1 MNETLVAKLHMPV
14 FVAKGQDDLGTEQE
28 PEIAYEMLTTG
39 RPNGKALTYYH
50 QFNISTGAGEHCSLG
65 ADSQLWQVTMDWLNG
80 VWGNWTYANNPTTS

>member
-14 FVAKGQDDLGTEQE
+14 FVAKGQDDLSTEQE

-50 QFNISTGAGEHCSLG
+50 QFNTSVGAGEHCSLG
-65 ADSQLWQVTMDWLNG
+65 ADSQLWQVTMDWLIG
-80 VWGNWTYANNPTTS
+80 VWGDWTYANNPTTS